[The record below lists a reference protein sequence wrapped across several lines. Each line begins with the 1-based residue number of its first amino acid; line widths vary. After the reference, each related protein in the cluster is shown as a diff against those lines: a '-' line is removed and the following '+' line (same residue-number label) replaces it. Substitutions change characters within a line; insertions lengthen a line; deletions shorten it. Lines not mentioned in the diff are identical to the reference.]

1 MIWRCAEVMKID
13 IKRWDGVLIC
23 CESSWAMS
31 HFPHSSHRTNRRCLL
46 QEFVSSCNT
55 NLLLKITISS
65 KRVTPGHQSWLSIS
79 SASGYFNQGCVF
91 GHVPKAAWTIKE
103 ILQFS
108 NSGKCGWPY
117 DSFQLD
123 LTGNLYS
130 HQPQYLQST
139 DNFGFVART

>member
-1 MIWRCAEVMKID
+1 MCRSDESWY
-13 IKRWDGVLIC
+13 KRWDDVLIG
-23 CESSWAMS
+23 CESSWALS
-31 HFPHSSHRTNRRCLL
+31 HFPRPSHRTNRWCLL

-55 NLLLKITISS
+55 DLLLKITICCR
-65 KRVTPGHQSWLSIS
+65 RVTPGHQPWLSTS
-79 SASGYFNQGCVF
+79 SASGYLNQGCVF
-91 GHVPKAAWTIKE
+91 GHVPKASLAAWTIKE
-103 ILQFS
+103 ILQFF

-139 DNFGFVART
+139 DNSGLVART